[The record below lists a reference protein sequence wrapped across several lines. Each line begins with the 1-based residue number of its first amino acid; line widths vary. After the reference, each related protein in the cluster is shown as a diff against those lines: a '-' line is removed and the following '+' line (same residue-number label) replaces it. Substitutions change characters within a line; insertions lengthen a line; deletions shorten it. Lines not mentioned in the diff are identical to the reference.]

1 MTETNDNVGLNFN
14 KALVVISVIVGIC
27 AFLTPGFML
36 YIHVNELELNFSN
49 HLASDIRTWEY
60 YSNKQTDM
68 NGDINLIHSSLKDID
83 GTISKLNERVS
94 FLEWGKK
101 PQANNPLMTNDDRIF
116 WGMTLDHTPCTETTH
131 TPCPEEPDTIEVNNT
146 DGDENFIRKKK
157 LSNSQKP
164 IRIDSP

>member
-14 KALVVISVIVGIC
+14 KALVVISVIVGVG
-27 AFLTPGFML
+27 AFLAPGFML
-36 YIHVNELELNFSN
+36 YIHVNELELNFMN

-83 GTISKLNERVS
+83 GTISKMNERVS

-146 DGDENFIRKKK
+146 DGYEKFILKKN
-157 LSNSQKP
+157 LSNPQN
-164 IRIDSP
+164 RIIINSP